1 MRFETDAIHAGQ
13 DPDPTTGSIV
23 VPIHAT
29 STYAQD
35 APGEHK
41 GYEYSR
47 TDNPTRHAL
56 ETALSS
62 LEGIGAGSRAVAT
75 SSGMAAA
82 ALIGYLLKPGDHLLL
97 PDDAYGGT
105 FRFFARV
112 LSDQGIM
119 WSAVDMTD
127 SQHVEAALR
136 PETRLF
142 WVESPTNPLLRLVDL
157 KQISELAHQNGS
169 LMVVDNTLATPYLQR
184 PFEFGADLVVHS
196 TTKYLGGHSDI
207 VGGAV
212 LTRDPELLDRLR
224 FLQNTAGPIPGPF
237 DAWLVLRG
245 IKTLAIRMERHC
257 DNAQTLAVFL
267 EGHDNVAQVLYPG
280 LDSHPQHSLA
290 RRQMKRAGGMVSFRP
305 VGGPDAAHRIA
316 STTRVFTLAESLGGV
331 ESLIEIPSEMTH
343 ASVAGTLLEVPDDL
357 IRLSVGIEHV
367 DDLLEDLE
375 RALRS

>member
-13 DPDPTTGSIV
+13 DPDPTTGAVV

-29 STYAQD
+29 STYAQT

-62 LEGIGAGSRAVAT
+62 LEGLGAEGGTVAT

-82 ALIGYLLKPGDHLLL
+82 ALVGYLLKPGDHLLM

-105 FRFFARV
+105 FRFFAKV
-112 LSDQGIM
+112 LSDHGVT

-127 SQHVEAALR
+127 VEHVSAAIR
-136 PETRLF
+136 PETRLI
-142 WVESPTNPLLRLVDL
+142 WVETPTNPLLRLVDL
-157 KQISELAHQNGS
+157 EQISALAHDRGS
-169 LMVVDNTLATPYLQR
+169 MMAVDNTFATPYLQR

-196 TTKYLGGHSDI
+196 TTKYLGGHSDV

-212 LTRDPELLDRLR
+212 LARDPAMFERLK
-224 FLQNTAGPIPGPF
+224 FLQNATGPIPGPF

-245 IKTLAIRMERHC
+245 IKTLAVRMERHC
-257 DNAQTLAVFL
+257 DNAQTLAAFL
-267 EGHDNVAQVLYPG
+267 EDRDDVAEVIYPG
-280 LDSHPQHSLA
+280 LDSYPQRELA

-305 VGGPDAAHRIA
+305 VGGPSAALRVA
-316 STTRVFTLAESLGGV
+316 SSTKLFTLAESLGGV
-331 ESLIEIPSEMTH
+331 ESLIEIPSRMTH
-343 ASVAGTLLEVPDDL
+343 ASVAGTSLEVPDDL

-367 DDLLEDLE
+367 DDLLEDLR
-375 RALRS
+375 RALRE